1 MFKKIIAG
9 VALGAALVMGGQV
22 AYINQAE
29 AVDVYAGEQTKFD
42 IKQVYYIDTDTLSQN
57 NNGTII
63 RVKAKCVQDGQNM
76 GYSSYEF
83 VNNNGEWYGCE
94 DGNKASKNTV
104 KGITVYQIIL
114 NACLN
119 NL

>member
-1 MFKKIIAG
+1 
-9 VALGAALVMGGQV
+9 MGGQV

-83 VNNNGEWYGCE
+83 VKNNSGLKVAILEK
-94 DGNKASKNTV
+94 GNPLHKRKASKNPV
-104 KGITVYQIIL
+104 KSVKVYQIIF

>member
-42 IKQVYYIDTDTLSQN
+42 IKQVYYIDTDT
-57 NNGTII
+57 
-63 RVKAKCVQDGQNM
+63 
-76 GYSSYEF
+76 
-83 VNNNGEWYGCE
+83 
-94 DGNKASKNTV
+94 
-104 KGITVYQIIL
+104 
-114 NACLN
+114 
-119 NL
+119 

>member
-42 IKQVYYIDTDTLSQN
+42 I
-57 NNGTII
+57 
-63 RVKAKCVQDGQNM
+63 
-76 GYSSYEF
+76 SSYEF
-83 VNNNGEWYGCE
+83 VKNNGEWYGCE
-94 DGNKASKNTV
+94 DGNKASKNPV
-104 KGITVYQIIL
+104 KSVKVYQIIF